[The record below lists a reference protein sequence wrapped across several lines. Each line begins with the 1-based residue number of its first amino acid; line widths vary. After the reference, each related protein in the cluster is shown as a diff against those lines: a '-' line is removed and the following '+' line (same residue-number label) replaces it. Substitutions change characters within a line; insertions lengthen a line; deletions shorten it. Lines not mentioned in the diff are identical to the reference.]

1 MTTALRKLRKL
12 SGVTQYQ
19 LARLSGVERTRLS
32 LAENGHIRLGISEY
46 SAIRTAL
53 LSAFRRKV
61 TQFGEVLPNDRGEQ
75 GGDH

>member
-32 LAENGHIRLGISEY
+32 LAENGHIQLGTSEY
-46 SAIRTAL
+46 KAIHAAI
-53 LSAFRRKV
+53 LSAFKRKI
-61 TQFGEVLPNDRGEQ
+61 TQFGEVLPNDSGR
-75 GGDH
+75 